1 MCSCNRAF
9 CVGDSIVYRFQC
21 IDARVKFY
29 VQKLMAMCKYHDGK
43 VTGKILSVTTTRKF
57 HKDRGLVARMYF
69 TLFMLGVL
77 YAIFTLFL
85 LAAGTPLMFVV
96 PIVGVMV
103 VVQYYMSDRLILM
116 STGAKEVSSEQAPQL
131 HLMVKTLADR
141 YEMPMPK
148 VAIIDTAV
156 PNAFATGRNPKNAL
170 VAVTVGIQQRLSER
184 ELQAVIGHELAHV
197 ANRDMRILAIAN
209 FLVTLTSFLM
219 TMLFWNML
227 FGGMGSRRNNGG
239 GGMMMVYLVTILVY
253 FVGQLLVLAL
263 TRYRE
268 FGADHTGAEISGD
281 PGALAD
287 ALEKISGTV
296 AGIPDQDLR
305 KLQTANAFLIIPAAL
320 KGQGSMNLFST
331 HPRLEERVRRLREL
345 EQRMQYGVR

>member
-1 MCSCNRAF
+1 MYRCS
-9 CVGDSIVYRFQC
+9 
-21 IDARVKFY
+21 
-29 VQKLMAMCKYHDGK
+29 
-43 VTGKILSVTTTRKF
+43 GKILRVKVNGGMRISPMDSEGKILRATTTRKF
-57 HKDRGLVARMYF
+57 HKDRGLVTRMYF

-77 YAIFTLFL
+77 YAIFALFL
-85 LAAGTPLMFVV
+85 LASGTPLMLVA

-116 STGAKEVSSEQAPQL
+116 STGAKEVSSEEAPQL
-131 HLMVKTLADR
+131 HSMVKTLADR

-170 VAVTVGIQQRLSER
+170 VAVTVGIQQRLNER

-197 ANRDMRILAIAN
+197 ANRDMRVLAIAN

-227 FGGMGSRRNNGG
+227 FGGMGGRRNNGG
-239 GGMMMVYLVTILVY
+239 GMMVVYLVTILVY

-268 FGADHTGAEISGD
+268 YGADHTGAEISGD

-320 KGQGSMNLFST
+320 KGEGSVNLFSP
-331 HPRLEERVRRLREL
+331 HPPLEERVRRLREL
-345 EQRMQYGVR
+345 EQRMHYGVR

>member
-1 MCSCNRAF
+1 MSSA
-9 CVGDSIVYRFQC
+9 
-21 IDARVKFY
+21 
-29 VQKLMAMCKYHDGK
+29 
-43 VTGKILSVTTTRKF
+43 TTRKF

-69 TLFMLGVL
+69 TMVMLGFL
-77 YAIFTLFL
+77 YAVFALFL
-85 LAAGTPLMFVV
+85 LASGTPLIFIGG
-96 PIVGVMV
+96 IVGVML

-116 STGAKEVSSEQAPQL
+116 STGAKQVTAEQEPAL
-131 HLMVKTLADR
+131 HRMIKTLADR

-148 VAIIDTAV
+148 VAVIDTAI

-170 VAVTVGIQQRLSER
+170 VAVTTGIQQRLSER

-197 ANRDMRILAIAN
+197 ANRDMRVLAIAN

-227 FGGMGSRRNNGG
+227 FGGMGGRRSGG
-239 GGMMMVYLVTILVY
+239 GGGIMMIYLVTIVVY
-253 FVGQLLVLAL
+253 FIGQLLVLAL

-268 FGADHTGAEISGD
+268 YGADHTGAEISGD

-296 AGIPDQDLR
+296 ANIPDKDLR

-331 HPRLEERVRRLREL
+331 HPPLQERIKRLREL
-345 EQRMQYGVR
+345 EQRMRYGLR

>member
-1 MCSCNRAF
+1 
-9 CVGDSIVYRFQC
+9 
-21 IDARVKFY
+21 
-29 VQKLMAMCKYHDGK
+29 
-43 VTGKILSVTTTRKF
+43 
-57 HKDRGLVARMYF
+57 MYF
-69 TLFMLGVL
+69 TMFMLGFL
-77 YAIFTLFL
+77 YAVFALFL
-85 LAAGTPLMFVV
+85 MAAGTPVLFIA
-96 PIVGVMV
+96 PIVGIMV
-103 VVQYYMSDRLILM
+103 VVQYYMSDKLILM
-116 STGAKEVSSEQAPQL
+116 STGAKQVSAEQEPEL
-131 HLMVKTLADR
+131 HRMIKTLADR

-148 VAIIDTAV
+148 VAVIDTAI

-170 VAVTVGIQQRLSER
+170 VAVTTGIQQRLSER

-197 ANRDMRILAIAN
+197 ANRDMRVLAFAN

-227 FGGMGSRRNNGG
+227 FGGMGGRRNSGG
-239 GGMMMVYLVTILVY
+239 GGIMMVYLVTIIVY
-253 FVGQLLVLAL
+253 FIGQLLVLAL

-296 AGIPDQDLR
+296 ANIPDKDLR

-320 KGQGSMNLFST
+320 KGEGSMNLFST
-331 HPRLEERVRRLREL
+331 HPPLQERIKRLREL
-345 EQRMQYGVR
+345 EHRMKYGLR

>member
-1 MCSCNRAF
+1 MRKTVLA
-9 CVGDSIVYRFQC
+9 I
-21 IDARVKFY
+21 ARRS
-29 VQKLMAMCKYHDGK
+29 
-43 VTGKILSVTTTRKF
+43 GKILRASLVKTNPLRFPFLAEVVKLSSLTTRKF
-57 HKDRGLVARMYF
+57 RKNRGLVTRMYF
-69 TLFMLGVL
+69 TMIMLGFL
-77 YAIFTLFL
+77 YAVFALFL
-85 LAAGTPLMFVV
+85 LASGTPLIFVGG
-96 PIVGVMV
+96 IVGVML

-116 STGAKEVSSEQAPQL
+116 STGAKQVSAEQEPAL
-131 HLMVKTLADR
+131 HRMIKTLADR
-141 YEMPMPK
+141 YEMPMPR
-148 VAIIDTAV
+148 VAIIDTAI

-170 VAVTVGIQQRLSER
+170 VAVTTGIQQRLSER

-197 ANRDMRILAIAN
+197 ANRDMRVLAIAN

-227 FGGMGSRRNNGG
+227 FGGMGGRRSGGG
-239 GGMMMVYLVTILVY
+239 GGMMMVYMVTIIVY
-253 FVGQLLVLAL
+253 FIGQLLVLAL

-268 FGADHTGAEISGD
+268 YGADHTGAEISGD

-296 AGIPDQDLR
+296 ANIPDKDLR

-331 HPRLEERVRRLREL
+331 HPPLEERIKRLREL
-345 EQRMQYGVR
+345 EQRMRYGLR